1 MAYLFWHSFWHSIW
15 HLFWHIFRHIF
26 WHSYW
31 HSTWHLFWHTFWQIF
46 WHSFCSL
53 WLRSGR
59 ERSDPEL
66 AVEIWRGTLWS
77 GARGWGP
84 TGITLIQRLLFG
96 SGVEHCDLQ
105 LSVEVRRESL
115 WSRGCC
121 SGPAG
126 SGREH
131 SDPELAVRVRRG
143 TLRSRACSW
152 GPVRNTLILGL
163 CLGFR
168 REHCDLN
175 LQFRSGG
182 EHSDPG
188 LAVPVRRGTL
198 RSSVCSWGPA
208 EAEEEEAAGQLS

>member
-1 MAYLFWHSFWHSIW
+1 MQNYFLRVIPTLKHYSDIVCDIPSGSVYGIFILTFYLTFFLTFYPASILTHFPAYILTFFLTFYLASI
-15 HLFWHIFRHIF
+15 LTYFLTNI
-26 WHSYW
+26 
-31 HSTWHLFWHTFWQIF
+31 LTFF
-46 WHSFCSL
+46 
-53 WLRSGR
+53 
-59 ERSDPEL
+59 L
-66 AVEIWRGTLWS
+66 AFFVVEVRQGTLWS

-84 TGITLIQRLLFG
+84 MGITLIQRLLFG

-163 CLGFR
+163 L
-168 REHCDLN
+168 
-175 LQFRSGG
+175 FRSGG
-182 EHSDPG
+182 ERCD
-188 LAVPVRRGTL
+188 LAFAVEVRR
-198 RSSVCSWGPA
+198 RRRRRRRRDSWHKI
-208 EAEEEEAAGQLS
+208 